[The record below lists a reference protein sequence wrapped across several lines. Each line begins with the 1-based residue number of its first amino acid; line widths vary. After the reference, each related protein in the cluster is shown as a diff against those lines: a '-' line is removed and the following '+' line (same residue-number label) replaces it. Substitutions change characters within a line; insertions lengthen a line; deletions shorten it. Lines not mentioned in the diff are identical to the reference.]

1 MIFAI
6 LDIDQF
12 EAGICEA
19 TMVTAE
25 TLQQVRR
32 AQERQEQEVAV
43 RERDVLRSSLK
54 QAQRRIHSLEAALGR
69 VVHQGS

>member
-1 MIFAI
+1 
-6 LDIDQF
+6 
-12 EAGICEA
+12 
-19 TMVTAE
+19 MVTAE
-25 TLQQVRR
+25 TVQQVRR